1 MEEQRRKQY
10 EDEMRRLER
19 EAEERDRQKRL
30 QEHEE
35 VQKKV
40 ARERLDQLRST
51 ELGEKAF
58 TGITEEV
65 SHLAQ
70 PMIVTPVWYC
80 LSIIIVICP
89 WLLL

>member
-65 SHLAQ
+65 RHAANDSPSCVVLFINH
-70 PMIVTPVWYC
+70 YC
-80 LSIIIVICP
+80 YLPLV
-89 WLLL
+89 